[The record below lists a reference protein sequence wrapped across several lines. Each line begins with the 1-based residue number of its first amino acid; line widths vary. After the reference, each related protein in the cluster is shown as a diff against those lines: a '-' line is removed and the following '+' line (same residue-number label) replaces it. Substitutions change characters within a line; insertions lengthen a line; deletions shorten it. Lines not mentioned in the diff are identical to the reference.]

1 MLLQDVLKVLRGVA
15 PEYLAESWDRVGLQ
29 LGDLQWRVDRAM
41 LCIDLTEPVLAEA
54 VAKKANLMVAYH
66 PPIFSDLK
74 RLTTQH
80 WKQRIVL
87 GAAER
92 RIAIYSPHTALDAA
106 PGGVNDWLC
115 SGIGQGRVTPLEPRP
130 KPNSQTYK
138 VVTFIPPGD
147 HAEALRHALAEAG
160 AGQIGHYRE
169 CSFAQMG
176 QGTFC
181 GGPDAKPLVGRAG
194 RLERLDELRIEMVC
208 SRDALNRVITTLKAI
223 HPYEEPAF
231 DVYRLIG
238 VPQAESVG
246 QGRRLVLDRPV
257 SVRTLLQRL
266 KKHLGVRH
274 LEASVPVAVAAE
286 GLNPGSITTIHL
298 CAGAGGSILQQTD
311 PPADAYFTGEMR
323 HHDVLDAVE
332 QGRVV
337 VLAGHTQTERP
348 FLPAYRQLIL
358 DRGGSAVTWIVSE
371 SDRAPEHR
379 V

>member
-1 MLLQDVLKVLRGVA
+1 
-15 PEYLAESWDRVGLQ
+15 
-29 LGDLQWRVDRAM
+29 
-41 LCIDLTEPVLAEA
+41 
-54 VAKKANLMVAYH
+54 
-66 PPIFSDLK
+66 
-74 RLTTQH
+74 
-80 WKQRIVL
+80 
-87 GAAER
+87 
-92 RIAIYSPHTALDAA
+92 
-106 PGGVNDWLC
+106 
-115 SGIGQGRVTPLEPRP
+115 
-130 KPNSQTYK
+130 
-138 VVTFIPPGD
+138 
-147 HAEALRHALAEAG
+147 
-160 AGQIGHYRE
+160 
-169 CSFAQMG
+169 
-176 QGTFC
+176 
-181 GGPDAKPLVGRAG
+181 
-194 RLERLDELRIEMVC
+194 MVC
-208 SRDALNRVITTLKAI
+208 SRDALNRVITALKAI

-231 DVYRLIG
+231 DVYRLIE

-274 LEASVPVAVAAE
+274 LEAAAPVAVAAE
-286 GLNPGSITTIHL
+286 GLNPGRITTIHL
-298 CAGAGGSILQQTD
+298 CAGAGGSILQQAD